1 MSMDPKETRSQDE
14 REAAQLTALQG
25 IVAMVEDH
33 QGSCFS
39 AGEVTELSD
48 LARLPVLRK
57 DTLHQW
63 QEAEPPLGGMLA
75 ANVSHIFQ
83 SPGPIYEPGGRA
95 PDFWR
100 MGRFLR
106 AMGFT
111 SQDVAQNTFSY
122 HFTPAGMMFE
132 SAARAIGMTVFPAGP
147 GNTAQQAEVA
157 AAIGTTAYIGTPD
170 YLQAILAKGDETG
183 LDLRKIVK
191 AAVSAGPLFPQ
202 MRQGYA
208 DRGIT
213 CRQCYA
219 TADAGLIAYESV
231 DGVEGMIVDEDV
243 IVEIVMPGTGDPV
256 AVGEIGEV
264 LVTVLNPDYP
274 LIRFSTGDLSAI
286 LPGQSDCGRTNTRIV
301 GWRGRAD
308 QAAKVKGMFIRP
320 EQVATLVARHPEI
333 ARARVEVSVEE
344 GADVITVLLET
355 DVVETEAFAGTV
367 ADVLKLRARVRHV
380 APDSLPKDGIVISDK
395 RPVPGAG

>member
-1 MSMDPKETRSQDE
+1 MTLDPKETRSRDE

-25 IVAMVEDH
+25 LVAMVEDH

-39 AGEVTELSD
+39 AGAVTGLAD
-48 LARLPVLRK
+48 LAKLPVLRK

-106 AMGFT
+106 ATGFT
-111 SQDVAQNTFSY
+111 RDDVAQNTFSY

-132 SAARAIGMTVFPAGP
+132 SGAQAIGMTVFPAGP

-170 YLQAILAKGDETG
+170 YLQAILARGDAAG
-183 LDLRKIVK
+183 LDLSRITK

-208 DRGIT
+208 DRGIM
-213 CRQCYA
+213 CRQCYG

-231 DGVEGMIVDEDV
+231 DGVDGMIVDEDV
-243 IVEIVMPGTGDPV
+243 IIEIVVPGTGDPV
-256 AVGEIGEV
+256 AEGEVGEV

-286 LPGQSDCGRTNTRIV
+286 LPGQSACGRTNTRIV

-320 EQVATLVARHPEI
+320 EQVASIVLRHPEI
-333 ARARVEVSVEE
+333 DRARVEVSHEN
-344 GADVITVLLET
+344 GADRIVVKFET
-355 DVVETEAFAGTV
+355 DVADDATFAGSV
-367 ADVLKLRARVRHV
+367 AEVLKLRADIQHV
-380 APDSLPKDGIVISDK
+380 GKGSLPRDGIVIADL
-395 RPVPGAG
+395 RPTPGAG